1 MPVWPVAGLCGHTT
15 PLPGEGSPHRP
26 QTRTSDAHEGASKAA
41 SAMLSGQRPC
51 MYHSEADRSSPLV
64 PCGRAVHISPSII
77 IVHMAPTS
85 RHSLLFL
92 PPGRDYSRSSRPV
105 AHRRRPHRPPLQWCN
120 SSDAGS
126 SCQPGP
132 ISIPTSRQPSPPS
145 PPSDN
150 FPRHCQIE
158 HIGKHASSCGACACS
173 CSADHQRGL
182 RIPAWSRTRD
192 ERRNIRV
199 GVKCE
204 GEGAD

>member
-1 MPVWPVAGLCGHTT
+1 MKAQARRQAPCSVDSDHACTT
-15 PLPGEGSPHRP
+15 VRPIGRHPWSPAAVP
-26 QTRTSDAHEGASKAA
+26 Q
-41 SAMLSGQRPC
+41 P
-51 MYHSEADRSSPLV
+51 
-64 PCGRAVHISPSII
+64 HISPSII